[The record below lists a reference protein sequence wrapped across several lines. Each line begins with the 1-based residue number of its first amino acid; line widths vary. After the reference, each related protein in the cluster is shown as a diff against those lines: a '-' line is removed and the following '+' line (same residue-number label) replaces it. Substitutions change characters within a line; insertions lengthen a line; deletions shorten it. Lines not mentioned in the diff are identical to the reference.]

1 MACSPC
7 SISPYCQMLI
17 GFGKPL
23 LTWVLNHMQE
33 FLLFVRCG
41 TVLWFCGKSSLLFC
55 RCILKSTWRRKCQLT
70 PVFLPGKSHGQRSLA
85 GYSPCDCKESDMTE
99 CACTCACM
107 HTHTHTHTHTHWR
120 VQEWNLSRAV
130 TGSISQDKN
139 GMKMWQNLVIAGI
152 HCVTLYCILK
162 NFPLFK
168 TGKLY
173 LSKSS

>member
-1 MACSPC
+1 
-7 SISPYCQMLI
+7 
-17 GFGKPL
+17 
-23 LTWVLNHMQE
+23 MQE

-107 HTHTHTHTHTHWR
+107 HTHTHTHTLKST
-120 VQEWNLSRAV
+120 
-130 TGSISQDKN
+130 
-139 GMKMWQNLVIAGI
+139 GMKLIKGCDRQYFTRQKWDENVAKFSNCWYPLCHSVLHSEKFSIIQNR
-152 HCVTLYCILK
+152 
-162 NFPLFK
+162 K
-168 TGKLY
+168 T
-173 LSKSS
+173 LSK